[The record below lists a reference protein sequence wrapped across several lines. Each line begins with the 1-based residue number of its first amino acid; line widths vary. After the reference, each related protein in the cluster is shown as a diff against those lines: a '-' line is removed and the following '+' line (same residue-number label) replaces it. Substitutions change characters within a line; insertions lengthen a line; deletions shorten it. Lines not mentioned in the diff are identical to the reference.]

1 MRDRGAASAEAWGR
15 GAGGAA
21 ERPSPLPV
29 PAAPQP
35 AACSLMGL
43 KMCQETPPRPRTP
56 SRWTPALLALL
67 ALGGA
72 GLCHASSQPGY
83 HARPSARNK

>member
-15 GAGGAA
+15 RARGAA
-21 ERPSPLPV
+21 ERPSP
-29 PAAPQP
+29 AAGSRGP
-35 AACSLMGL
+35 AACSLVGL
-43 KMCQETPPRPRTP
+43 KMCQETPPRPRAP

-72 GLCHASSQPGY
+72 GLCHASSQSGY